1 MKKRRFLIVGVIL
14 GLSMSLTASSCS
26 ANSYDYSIDY
36 MQKMQEAVAAG
47 DYRQAREYE
56 SARNQKIIK
65 LGLDYE
71 ATDFFSDGNNEK
83 VAENI
88 AKYIAN
94 VAQNNT
100 TQPEYVRY
108 FSDADVVM
116 MAKVMYCE
124 ARGIKSKTEIANIG
138 WCILNRVD
146 DGNFGYGISG
156 VILSPNQFAYR
167 RSAPTVN
174 DHGYDLI
181 VLAYDVLENWSKEH
195 SGRTDYVR
203 TLPKQ
208 YKWYAGNGVSNR
220 FRCHFRC
227 NHYYQYELGYYY
239 Q

>member
-26 ANSYDYSIDY
+26 ANSYDYSMDY

-146 DGNFGYGISG
+146 DGNFG
-156 VILSPNQFAYR
+156 
-167 RSAPTVN
+167 
-174 DHGYDLI
+174 
-181 VLAYDVLENWSKEH
+181 
-195 SGRTDYVR
+195 
-203 TLPKQ
+203 
-208 YKWYAGNGVSNR
+208 
-220 FRCHFRC
+220 
-227 NHYYQYELGYYY
+227 
-239 Q
+239 